1 MNLIYLEKHF
11 VWNILSSASSASCLI
26 SLHEEQE
33 IHTERAR
40 KLAEKFQKLNVSNM
54 LENFWIWIWAFGSS
68 IRMPEGDRKL
78 KEKNVFLSYIWLLT
92 LIQHVYAAWLKGI
105 LAQILKL
112 ALSYVH
118 KWCGM
123 LQVWSGAPAKCS
135 RRPSALR
142 FYVSQ
147 IHMWTQGKRTSV
159 FHVNTATVA
168 WQANMN
174 HVKPLL
180 I

>member
-11 VWNILSSASSASCLI
+11 EWNILSSASSASRLI
-26 SLHEEQE
+26 SLHWEGKKTCRKFSEMKWEQHAGKLLDMKLSIWVIDKNARGRQKVKGE
-33 IHTERAR
+33 KCFSFIH
-40 KLAEKFQKLNVSNM
+40 LASDTDF
-54 LENFWIWIWAFGSS
+54 
-68 IRMPEGDRKL
+68 
-78 KEKNVFLSYIWLLT
+78 
-92 LIQHVYAAWLKGI
+92 HVYAAWLKGI

-135 RRPSALR
+135 RRPSALW

-174 HVKPLL
+174 HVKLLL